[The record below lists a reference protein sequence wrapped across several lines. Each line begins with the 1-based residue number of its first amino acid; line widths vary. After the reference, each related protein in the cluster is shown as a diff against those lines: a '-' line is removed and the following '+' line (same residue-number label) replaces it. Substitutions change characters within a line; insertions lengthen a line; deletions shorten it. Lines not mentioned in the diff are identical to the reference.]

1 MKAGE
6 IYSKT
11 MPFVWAKL
19 LLGVATVVISAL
31 LLGIL
36 IGITLLIGGEGLL
49 FFMLIIWLI
58 CVGFVRFIIMHY
70 FGYLV
75 KAGHIA
81 VISHA
86 VMTGQVPDNQVAY
99 GKNMVKERFAAS
111 NVFFAVDKLVSGA
124 VKQIQKGIGKLGDAL
139 RFIPGMQSI
148 AGLAQFFVELS
159 LGYVDECCL
168 GYTFYKKDQGAF
180 KSAADGVVIYAQ
192 NWKTLLAS
200 AAKTMLIVI
209 LLLFTI
215 TLFLFILLGAVLR
228 AFDLPDLLVT
238 GIALIIAL
246 LLALAIKS
254 AFIDSFVLVR
264 TMVAYMSV
272 APSTVIT
279 FDLYSKLSGI
289 SGKFKKLWEKG
300 SQEQPTPQSAPQSAP
315 QPAYATA
322 GAYGQVPTP
331 VMAAP
336 PNAAADKPVY
346 CGQCGVP
353 NTHSGRFC
361 QDCGSNMF

>member
-19 LLGVATVVISAL
+19 LLGVATVVISAV

-36 IGITLLIGGEGLL
+36 IGIALLIGSDGAIVV
-49 FFMLIIWLI
+49 MLIIWLI
-58 CVGFVRFIIMHY
+58 CVGFVRFVIMRY

-81 VISHA
+81 VISVA
-86 VMTGQVPDNQVAY
+86 VMTGRIPENQVTY

-111 NVFFAVDKLVSGA
+111 NVFFAVDKLVAGA

-139 RFIPGMQSI
+139 RFIPGMQYI

-192 NWKTLLAS
+192 NWKVLLAS
-200 AAKTMLIVI
+200 AAKTMLMVI
-209 LLLFTI
+209 SLLVAI
-215 TLFLFILLGAVLR
+215 TLVLFVMFGALLR
-228 AFDLPDLLVT
+228 AFNLPDLAVT
-238 GIALIIAL
+238 GIALTIAL

-289 SGKFKKLWEKG
+289 SGKFRKLWEKG
-300 SQEQPTPQSAPQSAP
+300 SQEQPMQQPMSQPAS
-315 QPAYATA
+315 QPAYAAA
-322 GAYGQVPTP
+322 GGYGPVPSP
-331 VMAAP
+331 DMAASP
-336 PNAAADKPVY
+336 DAAAGKPVY
-346 CGQCGVP
+346 CGQCGAP